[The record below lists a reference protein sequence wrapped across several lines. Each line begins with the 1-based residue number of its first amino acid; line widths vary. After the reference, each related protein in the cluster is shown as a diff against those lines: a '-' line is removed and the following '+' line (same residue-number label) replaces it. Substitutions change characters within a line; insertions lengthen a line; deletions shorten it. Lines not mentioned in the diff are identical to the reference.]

1 MNVGR
6 PGRGR
11 RKNTLAGAFIE
22 DWSRCVRNM
31 TVSSKEGQMAR
42 LIDNNPNTYWQSS
55 GSQGKVYVCYITN
68 PCVLCVCEVG
78 RV

>member
-11 RKNTLAGAFIE
+11 RKTNLAGAFIE

-42 LIDNNPNTYWQSS
+42 LIDNNPNTSWQSS
-55 GSQGKVYVCYITN
+55 GSQGKVNLWFVY
-68 PCVLCVCEVG
+68 LME
-78 RV
+78 